1 MKTLFALSV
10 QNKHVMQ
17 SIVCRKTSDVTDIYL
32 KGIIHAEYGVSAA
45 DLRNAFAEAAG
56 ADVALHVNSPGGDVF
71 EGREMQAVIASY
83 PGKITAIIEGVAASA
98 ATFVALSCAEV
109 QMLKGSRFMIHNGM
123 TIAFGNKANMKAA
136 YDLLDGFDVELAA
149 EYAAKTKGAPEQMA
163 AWMDAET
170 WFTSEAA
177 LDAGFVDKINPNAQ
191 GVLNEWNL
199 SAYASAP
206 PESKPPEPAPE
217 PVNAITPEHRE
228 RQQQRMKLAN
238 HATRQ

>member
-1 MKTLFALSV
+1 MKTLFALST
-10 QNKHVMQ
+10 QNKHVAQ
-17 SIVCRKTSDVTDIYL
+17 SIVCRKSADATDIYL

-45 DLRNAFAEAAG
+45 DLRNAFDQAG
-56 ADVALHVNSPGGDVF
+56 GGDVSMHLNSPGGDVF
-71 EGREMQAVIASY
+71 EGREMQAIIASY

-149 EYAAKTKGAPEQMA
+149 EYAAKTKGDAAQMA
-163 AWMDAET
+163 AWMDQET
-170 WFTSEAA
+170 WFTSDAA
-177 LDAGFVDKINPNAQ
+177 LEAGFVDKIIPNAQ
-191 GVLNEWNL
+191 GVSNEWNL

-206 PESKPPEPAPE
+206 PETKLPAPAA
-217 PVNAITPEHRE
+217 PVNTITPEHRE
-228 RQQQRMKLAN
+228 RQQQRLKLAN